1 MKHMDG
7 IGANR
12 ISERSANAASSF
24 LCVAAT
30 TVDSLERVQLSQWIR
45 CVRRNTPLNHEF
57 GRLTSRRGDRGWHNP
72 RKRTRKKTRNR
83 QFLAIKTRMRHL
95 NSDQERE
102 ERMEK
107 GEKIERSVIQLL
119 YRSSTD
125 IPFSPVEY
133 PDEYWCIRRFL
144 LFLASSF
151 SLLYFFF
158 FFFSPSYAR
167 VEPSYI
173 LFSRRER
180 KQWDRVTYSFFVQ
193 LVSRIEKKMD
203 DLRTVSK

>member
-30 TVDSLERVQLSQWIR
+30 TVDSLERVQLSQWIH

-83 QFLAIKTRMRHL
+83 QFLAIKTRARYL

-125 IPFSPVEY
+125 GRYSFLSCWISWQILMHPSFPFVS
-133 PDEYWCIRRFL
+133 R
-144 LFLASSF
+144 
-151 SLLYFFF
+151 F
-158 FFFSPSYAR
+158 FFFSP
-167 VEPSYI
+167 
-173 LFSRRER
+173 LF
-180 KQWDRVTYSFFVQ
+180 FF
-193 LVSRIEKKMD
+193 LLFLS
-203 DLRTVSK
+203 